1 MERPLSFAGYFVM
14 IGLAWLL
21 SENKRRFPWRVVIVG
36 SLLQFVLAL
45 LILKTQP
52 GAIIF
57 SAIGDAFTWVFTDI
71 RGYGQRKDEQGDQSL
86 EESAGDIIALA
97 DELGAERFS
106 VVGHSM
112 GGAVIQKVLAMAPDR
127 VEALVGVC
135 PVSSTPTPFDEAG
148 RELFWGAPE
157 DREKRDAIIDFTTG
171 NRNTPEFVNAVTD
184 WSVEHSTKEA
194 FTNVLEA
201 WTKPDFAEDVKGK
214 ELPVLVLAGEH
225 DPALGKET
233 CEQTWMQLFPK
244 VRLEV
249 VANAGHYPMFEAPV
263 NLATRINNFLKET
276 GN

>member
-1 MERPLSFAGYFVM
+1 MSIAHRT
-14 IGLAWLL
+14 
-21 SENKRRFPWRVVIVG
+21 VG
-36 SLLQFVLAL
+36 SGPRTVFLTHGWFGSSDGWGTFPDYLD
-45 LILKTQP
+45 
-52 GAIIF
+52 
-57 SAIGDAFTWVFTDI
+57 GDAFTWVFTDI

-157 DREKRDAIIDFTTG
+157 DREKRYAIIDFTTG